1 MHYQIDLNW
10 ILKKN
15 WIELNYIEF
24 KKNKM
29 QINEK
34 KFQKLFMNMVLKK
47 EEIKKK
53 HTFYISLLDNGL
65 N

>member
-10 ILKKN
+10 ILKKI